1 MKWFQHQSNSFWC
14 RGAFWDHVAELMAR
28 SEEELTELKRVV
40 GLVCSFSDLIHVSSF
55 DKENLRCMFKQRSN
69 AAQSVL

>member
-1 MKWFQHQSNSFWC
+1 MP
-14 RGAFWDHVAELMAR
+14 R

-40 GLVCSFSDLIHVSSF
+40 SLVCSFSDLMHVSSF